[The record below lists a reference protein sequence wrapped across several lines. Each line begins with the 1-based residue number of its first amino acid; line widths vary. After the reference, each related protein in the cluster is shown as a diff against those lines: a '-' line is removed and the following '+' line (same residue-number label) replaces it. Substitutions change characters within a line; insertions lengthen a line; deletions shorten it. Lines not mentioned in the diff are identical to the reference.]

1 MIVLDE
7 NLILAVKQQN
17 GINSSRLSYIKRLK
31 WNIFLNLF
39 WVVSLISFIL
49 YLVYLF
55 FPLNV
60 LSGWPIYLILFF
72 CLFFLH
78 ETIKKVMK
86 FFKELKSPTI
96 RIEEDLFLALK
107 PLNKSKG
114 WEQYYVELEQL
125 GDCAIEQGKLRS
137 LPCRTPIYII
147 KWGDSDKIVEIYT
160 KEEIQIN

>member
-1 MIVLDE
+1 
-7 NLILAVKQQN
+7 
-17 GINSSRLSYIKRLK
+17 
-31 WNIFLNLF
+31 
-39 WVVSLISFIL
+39 
-49 YLVYLF
+49 
-55 FPLNV
+55 
-60 LSGWPIYLILFF
+60 
-72 CLFFLH
+72 
-78 ETIKKVMK
+78 MK

-107 PLNKSKG
+107 PFNKSKG